1 VDSIELYRK
10 ALEEKISIAP
20 GPIFSAKQKY
30 QNFIRLSCGQPW
42 SNRLEQTLIV
52 LGRLVG
58 KA

>member
-1 VDSIELYRK
+1 VDSIELYGK

-30 QNFIRLSCGQPW
+30 QNCIRLGCGQPW
-42 SNRLEQTLIV
+42 SNRLEQALIV
-52 LGRLVG
+52 LGRLAG